1 MVVLHQTAGF
11 VGVKIKKAAAV
22 HKLSTLT
29 LIE

>member
-22 HKLSTLT
+22 HKSTLT